1 MVTSRRFQGVLQA
14 VSSRAVE
21 KGILLSARSKLS
33 LVPAP
38 RLLLLSSFSTSTPT
52 SVLSSSPKLP
62 PLALPSAAR
71 NTFVVGEC
79 TVGRGVG
86 EKG

>member
-52 SVLSSSPKLP
+52 SVLLSSPKLP
-62 PLALPSAAR
+62 PHDVGFRLMYFVSLGKPSLYLL
-71 NTFVVGEC
+71 
-79 TVGRGVG
+79 
-86 EKG
+86 